1 MSLSH
6 PAAAAVPHAQA
17 PLLVA
22 LRSGADW
29 TAAAGWL
36 TLLAGQGCRVARLL
50 VGPAG
55 GEPTAAAGGGL
66 PDLAAWDEAVHCG
79 EPLIEALQQ
88 ACLAHRTDLLIAPS
102 PVETDPLRRA
112 LAMACIEA
120 AQRIGGTLQLA
131 LYEWA
136 LPGRPDL
143 HIDIGPAWARKQQWL
158 AAAGPEGQVQLALN
172 RFRGLQADPPV
183 AAAEA
188 FELVS
193 AADLAAGRNPLFD
206 SRHLRLATQG
216 WPADGAVDLPL
227 VSVLV
232 RSMGLPLLEQ
242 ALDSIS
248 RQTYDAIE
256 VVVVNA
262 SGKPHPLLPPR
273 CGRFAL
279 RLVEPGR
286 PLARAAAANRALAEA
301 RGAWLIFLDDDDL
314 FDAGHVARLRAA
326 LAARPQARVAYAG
339 VRLQHADGGLAGELD
354 ETFDATRLWFGNY
367 LPIHAVMFHRD
378 LLGDELPFDEQL
390 AVYEDW
396 DFWQRLA
403 QRQAFLHVPGVSATY
418 RLLGQSGLTHARD
431 EALSR
436 EARRTIYRKW
446 LPRLDAETLDRLAT
460 AGELARGQAREAVA
474 AGEAAIAAR
483 ARDVA
488 ALQAQLA
495 GQQAAHVALTRQLD
509 ALSHEHA
516 RQAAAQ
522 AWEAARQAAEA
533 ATAHAAA
540 LAQLQSR
547 AETAEAAQAAEAAGR
562 TRAAAELQ
570 AALATYAQLEA
581 GYRQVTGSLSWRLTA
596 PLRVLR
602 SLPGRASPAR
612 LLRAVLRRLP
622 LSAAHK
628 QQGKV
633 WLAGRPWGTRLLRT
647 VVPQSVP
654 GPGAAPPEPPLD
666 KEAVRAEAEAE
677 LTRMLAG
684 RERIGL
690 RRGSGPPQVSVVV
703 VLYNQAGLSLL
714 CLRSLAASLDVEFET
729 LIVDNASTDRMP
741 ELLQRLDGATVLRQ
755 TENLGFLRA
764 VNLAAGQARGEH
776 LLLLNNDAMVF
787 PDTLARAMARL
798 GSAPDIGAVGGP
810 ILLWDGRLQ
819 EAGSVFW
826 RDGSCA
832 GYGRGDRPE
841 RPEYRFVR
849 DVDYCS
855 GAFLMVRRALFERL
869 GRFDT
874 AYAPAYYEESD
885 FCARLW
891 EAGHRVV
898 YDPQVR
904 IRHFEFASE
913 SARGWAIDLQ
923 QRHRQLFVERHGP
936 LLATR
941 PLPSPAALLQA
952 RQRLR
957 PGALRVLVIDDR
969 VPLPWLGQGYPRAAS
984 LVAAIA
990 AGGDFVTH
998 YPLQFPHEASDDV
1011 ARALPETVE
1020 VMLECGLPALADFL
1034 TARQGAYDVV
1044 IVSRP
1049 HNMAVLRAIL
1059 KQRGPLLQGA
1069 RIVYDAEALFSLRDI
1084 AKAALS
1090 GPVSD
1095 TAEQQRQIAA
1105 EMALATGADCVVAVS
1120 EVEAGHYRA
1129 AGYSEVQVLGHT
1141 LLPVPQ
1147 PKPFEARNG
1156 FLFVGAL
1163 PADDTPNADSLR
1175 WFVGEVWP
1183 HIVARLGSAAQLRI
1197 VGVCQAPSVLA
1208 LARPGIQVLGQAED
1222 LAAQLDAAR
1231 VFIVPTRYAA
1241 GVPHKA
1247 HEAAARGLPMVVTPL
1262 IADQLGW
1269 RDRVPVGADPQAFAE
1284 ACLRLHGDPRH
1295 WGQVRDQ
1302 LLTAVARDC
1311 SPAAFERALQAVL
1324 GRRDDAA
1331 ESAVESAAESAT
1343 SCAER
1348 PSAPHPSAGHRTS
1361 RSAHH

>member
-6 PAAAAVPHAQA
+6 PAAAAALHAQA

-36 TLLAGQGCRVARLL
+36 TLVAGQGRRVARLL
-50 VGPAG
+50 VGPDG
-55 GEPTAAAGGGL
+55 GGPAVADDSGL
-66 PDLAAWDEAVHCG
+66 PDVAAWDAAVHYG
-79 EPLIEALQQ
+79 EPLIDALQQ
-88 ACLAHRTDLLIAPS
+88 ACLLHRADLLIAPS
-102 PVETDPLRRA
+102 PSETDPQRRA

-120 AQRIGGTLQLA
+120 ARRIGGTLQLA

-143 HIDIGPAWARKQQWL
+143 HVDIGPAWARKQQWL
-158 AAAGPEGQVQLALN
+158 AAAGPEGQAQLALN
-172 RFRGLQADPPV
+172 RFRGWQAAPPV
-183 AAAEA
+183 TAAEA
-188 FELVS
+188 FELVA
-193 AADLAAGRNPLFD
+193 AADLATGRHPLFD
-206 SRHLRLATQG
+206 SRPLRLAAQG
-216 WPADGAVDLPL
+216 LPADAAGILPR

-232 RSMGLPLLEQ
+232 RSMGLPLLQQ
-242 ALDSIS
+242 ALDSVA
-248 RQTYDAIE
+248 RQTCDAIE

-262 SGKPHPLLPPR
+262 SGQPHPPLPSR
-273 CGRFAL
+273 CGRFEL

-301 RGAWLIFLDDDDL
+301 RGDWLIFLDDDDL
-314 FDAGHVARLRAA
+314 FDADHVARLRAA

-339 VRLQHADGGLAGELD
+339 VRLQHADGSPAGELD
-354 ETFDATRLWFGNY
+354 EPFDATRLWLGNY
-367 LPIHAVMFHRD
+367 LPIHAVMFHRG
-378 LLGDELPFDEQL
+378 LLGDEPPFDEQL

-396 DFWQRLA
+396 DFWRRLSR
-403 QRQAFLHVPGVSATY
+403 RQVFLHVPGVSATY
-418 RLLGQSGLTHARD
+418 RLLGQSGLTHERD
-431 EALSR
+431 ETLSR
-436 EARRTIYRKW
+436 QARATIYRKW
-446 LPRLDAETLDRLAT
+446 LPQLDAETLDRLAT

-474 AGEAAIAAR
+474 AGETAIAAR

-495 GQQAAHVALTRQLD
+495 GQQAAHEALTRQLQ
-509 ALSHEHA
+509 ALSLEHA

-540 LAQLQSR
+540 LAQLQAR
-547 AETAEAAQAAEAAGR
+547 AEAAEAAEAAGR
-562 TRAAAELQ
+562 TRATNELQ
-570 AALATYAQLEA
+570 AALAAYGQLEA

-596 PLRVLR
+596 PLRALR
-602 SLPGRASPAR
+602 SGAGRASIGT

-633 WLAGRPWGTRLLRT
+633 WLAGRPWGARLLRT

-654 GPGAAPPEPPLD
+654 SAGATAPAPTLD

-677 LTRMLAG
+677 LTRMLAS

-690 RRGSGPPQVSVVV
+690 RRGSGPPKVSVVV

-714 CLRSLAASLDVEFET
+714 CLRSLAASLDVDFET
-729 LIVDNASTDRMP
+729 LIVDNASSDRVP

-787 PDTLARAMARL
+787 PETLARAVARL
-798 GSAPDIGAVGGP
+798 GAAPDIGAVGGP

-832 GYGRGDRPE
+832 GYGRGDRPD

-855 GAFLMVRRALFERL
+855 GAFLMVRRALFEAL

-891 EAGHRVV
+891 EAGQRVV

-913 SARGWAIDLQ
+913 SASGWAIDLQ
-923 QRHRQLFVERHGP
+923 QQHRQLFVERHRP
-936 LLATR
+936 LLAMR

-998 YPLQFPHEASDDV
+998 YPLQFPHEAPDDV

-1034 TARQGAYDVV
+1034 TARQGVYDVV

-1049 HNMAVLRAIL
+1049 HNMAVLRALL

-1084 AKAALS
+1084 AKAALN
-1090 GPVSD
+1090 GPVPD
-1095 TAEQQRQIAA
+1095 AAEQQRQIAA
-1105 EMALATGADCVVAVS
+1105 EMALAQGADCIVAVS

-1129 AGYSEVQVLGHT
+1129 AGYPEVRVLGHT
-1141 LLPVPQ
+1141 LLPVPSPQ
-1147 PKPFEARNG
+1147 PFESRGG

-1197 VGVCQAPSVLA
+1197 VGACQAPSVLA
-1208 LARPGIQVLGQAED
+1208 LARPGVQVLGQAED

-1262 IADQLGW
+1262 IAEQLGW
-1269 RDRVPVGADPQAFAE
+1269 RERVSVAADPRAFAD
-1284 ACLRLHGDPRH
+1284 ACLRLHGDTRH
-1295 WGQVRDQ
+1295 WGRVRDQ
-1302 LLTAVARDC
+1302 LLAAVARDC
-1311 SPAAFERALQAVL
+1311 SPATFERALQAVL
-1324 GRRDDAA
+1324 GRRD
-1331 ESAVESAAESAT
+1331 SATESAT
-1343 SCAER
+1343 SCAVR
-1348 PSAPHPSAGHRTS
+1348 PSAPPPSAAHRTS